1 MKYSILGTNGFL
13 STAIAKFCNQ
23 KGYGLDM
30 YGLHEPIGHSYDNF
44 YKMNLVEENIDMST
58 LKNSDVIIY
67 AIGAGIQSNLNES
80 VNLIYSLN
88 VNVPINIC
96 NQLRFLGYNGR
107 FVTFGSVFEI
117 GETSLKHPF
126 TEEELLVSTSQA
138 PNDYTVSKRI
148 LSRFVE
154 SYKHDYTHWH
164 FFIPTIYGE
173 GENPMRLIP
182 YTVSAIRE
190 GRELVFTSGEQV
202 RQYIYVSEVPLII
215 DKCVLENV
223 PSGCYNLEGNE
234 TLTVKE
240 IVTLIH
246 DVMGCTVPDGCFG
259 KVKRKDVGMK
269 YLALDGSK
277 LKTFI
282 PVELSKTISGSCK
295 KYES

>member
-173 GENPMRLIP
+173 GRKSNAINSIYCKCYKRRKGISI
-182 YTVSAIRE
+182 YFRRTSTSIYSCFRSSSYHRQVCVGKCAIR
-190 GRELVFTSGEQV
+190 
-202 RQYIYVSEVPLII
+202 
-215 DKCVLENV
+215 VL
-223 PSGCYNLEGNE
+223 
-234 TLTVKE
+234 
-240 IVTLIH
+240 
-246 DVMGCTVPDGCFG
+246 
-259 KVKRKDVGMK
+259 
-269 YLALDGSK
+269 
-277 LKTFI
+277 
-282 PVELSKTISGSCK
+282 
-295 KYES
+295 